1 MTESASQRAAALLEV
16 AGLRVSFA
24 IPSGLWQQRRV
35 RAVDGVDI
43 TVAPGET
50 VGLVGE
56 SGSGK
61 STLARGIAQLVPTS
75 GGTVRFQ
82 GEEWSSLPPAQLR
95 ARRRDL
101 QLIFQDPLASLNPR
115 LSVGETLQEPLKIF
129 QPGMDAA
136 ARRQAVESMLVR
148 VGLAPED
155 ARRYPRQFSGGQ
167 CQRIGIARAMMPA
180 PRLLICDEAVSALDV
195 SIQGQIVN
203 LLLDLQ
209 RTAGTAMIFISHNL
223 GIVRHVSHRVYVMF
237 RGRIVEQA
245 PGDALFATPRHPY
258 TRELLAA
265 VPHFA
270 PEGDLAAR
278 IAPPASS
285 AAVSSAPDRASA
297 AAWESEPGPGCAY
310 RHRCPH
316 AAPACAERSPPLQPA
331 GPGRW
336 AACLRLAQI

>member
-1 MTESASQRAAALLEV
+1 MTESTDQLAAPLLEV

-24 IPSGLWQQRRV
+24 IASGLGRQRRV
-35 RAVDGVDI
+35 QAVDGVDI

-61 STLARGIAQLVPTS
+61 STLARGIARLVPSS

-101 QLIFQDPLASLNPR
+101 QMIFQDPLASLNPR
-115 LSVGETLQEPLKIF
+115 LSVGEALQEPLKIF
-129 QPGMDAA
+129 QPGMDAV

-148 VGLAPED
+148 VGLSPED

-237 RGRIVEQA
+237 RGRIVEHA

-265 VPHFA
+265 VPHFG
-270 PEGDLAAR
+270 PEGDPAGR
-278 IAPPASS
+278 VAPPA
-285 AAVSSAPDRASA
+285 PLA
-297 AAWESEPGPGCAY
+297 AAWEAKPGPGCAY

-316 AAPACAERSPPLQPA
+316 AAADCAERSPPLQPA
-331 GPGRW
+331 APGRW
-336 AACLRLAQI
+336 AACLRLAEI